1 MIHPLVEDLTK
12 LKDAE
17 IESRIQSLSKKYW
30 MAGNNPNMQY
40 QISTVLKIY
49 QEELSVRRAKMWE
62 QQYQKRDKGLDD
74 LIKVN

>member
-1 MIHPLVEDLTK
+1 MHPLAEDFSQ

-17 IESRIQSLSKKYW
+17 VEERIQTLSKKYW
-30 MAGNNPNMQY
+30 MAGNNPNVQT
-40 QISTVLKIY
+40 QIGMFLELY
-49 QEELSVRRAKMWE
+49 NEELRTRRAKMWQ

>member
-1 MIHPLVEDLTK
+1 MHPLVEDLSK

-17 IESRIQSLSKKYW
+17 IESRIQSLGKKYW
-30 MAGNNPNMQY
+30 LAGNNPNVQY
-40 QISTVLKIY
+40 QISVVLQMY
-49 QEELSVRRAKMWE
+49 QEELSARRAKMWE

>member
-1 MIHPLVEDLTK
+1 MHPLAEDFSQ

-17 IESRIQSLSKKYW
+17 IESRIQDLSKKYW
-30 MAGNNPNMQY
+30 QSHNEAVQMQ
-40 QISTVLKIY
+40 IAMFLDLY
-49 QEELSVRRAKMWE
+49 QEELRSRRAKMWQ